1 MRIGIAVVIETAN
14 DDLVHSRL
22 EYLPLELVDSLV
34 LEYGLLEF
42 LPLPLPPHLGLFSLP
57 VLVAVKLTFRHLYF
71 FRYRG
76 VFLLIVLFGDDPTH
90 PRFNDIVLLLLEV

>member
-42 LPLPLPPHLGLFSLP
+42 LPLPLHLGLFSLP

-71 FRYRG
+71 FRYRD
-76 VFLLIVLFGDDPTH
+76 VFLLTVLFGDDPTH

>member
-42 LPLPLPPHLGLFSLP
+42 LPLHLGLFSLL
-57 VLVAVKLTFRHLYF
+57 VLVAVKLTFCHLYF